1 MTIKNTYE
9 DLTPSEELFI
19 ELLIARHRLGE
30 CVWTFS
36 NRQLRIARR
45 LEEKGY
51 IGSKGGVTE
60 GNFRAWLTDDAKK
73 VLLAYPYVAPVI
85 RKLKEENNI
94 A

>member
-1 MTIKNTYE
+1 MTIKDDYA
-9 DLTPSEELFI
+9 DITPAEELFV

-51 IGSKGGVTE
+51 IGTKGGVTE
-60 GNFRAWLTDDAKK
+60 GNFRAWLTDEAKK
-73 VLLAYPYVAPVI
+73 VLLAYPYVPPIIA
-85 RKLKEENNI
+85 KMKEGNS
-94 A
+94 